1 MSEQGC
7 VLLKVLG
14 KHSSPGSSHPRVG
27 RGLWPSSSIFKTSQV
42 VALWSF
48 FHGMVV
54 VSMFSPLSVIRL
66 GSPGSSQT
74 LSPSQG
80 SGFNHSS
87 SLRTFRSSESLCR
100 VHHKLWRHHTSTVG
114 SVLVS
119 SFLSPPVCFS
129 HDFSSSD
136 ESGKVDH
143 TSVYASFFSLLR
155 VGPPTS
161 LLSCWKEPDIS
172 SCPFIIVSPLIAWR
186 SEARSRTLIQ
196 VYCQPHLYC
205 IAFSH
210 LNISG
215 FNLFL
220 STVFHYDIWDTLN
233 LWNSM
238 LSPVS

>member
-1 MSEQGC
+1 M
-7 VLLKVLG
+7 
-14 KHSSPGSSHPRVG
+14 
-27 RGLWPSSSIFKTSQV
+27 
-42 VALWSF
+42 
-48 FHGMVV
+48 

-143 TSVYASFFSLLR
+143 TSVYASFFSLFGWDLQ
-155 VGPPTS
+155 PPYLVVERNQTSPAALLSMSHLS
-161 LLSCWKEPDIS
+161 LLGVQK
-172 SCPFIIVSPLIAWR
+172 LKAGR
-186 SEARSRTLIQ
+186 
-196 VYCQPHLYC
+196 
-205 IAFSH
+205 
-210 LNISG
+210 
-215 FNLFL
+215 
-220 STVFHYDIWDTLN
+220 
-233 LWNSM
+233 
-238 LSPVS
+238 